1 MAGMALLGCEV
12 VVTDQAEVLPLL
24 RRNMER
30 NMAQAKYS
38 ALEYSHLGT
47 MQNLFPHFKIT
58 HYFANFSF

>member
-12 VVTDQAEVLPLL
+12 VVTDQAEVVPLL

-38 ALEYSHLGT
+38 ALEYSHLGII
-47 MQNLFPHFKIT
+47 QNLLLQF
-58 HYFANFSF
+58 